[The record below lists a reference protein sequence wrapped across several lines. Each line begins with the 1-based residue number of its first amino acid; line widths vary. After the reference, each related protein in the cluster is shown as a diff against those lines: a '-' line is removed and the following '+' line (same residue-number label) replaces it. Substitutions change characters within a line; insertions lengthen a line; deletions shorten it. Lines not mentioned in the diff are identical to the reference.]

1 MAYEKKQSKG
11 FLSNAVS
18 GEALKGMINTAQ
30 ACKWE
35 DILGM

>member
-1 MAYEKKQSKG
+1 MRKRRVRQG
-11 FLSNAVS
+11 FLSNDIS

-35 DILGM
+35 DILGT